1 MGSSRRNFMVTILCC
16 LLYAN
21 MRVGHLY
28 LLIFYLMTLSE
39 SSAGLTLADFLYSR
53 LSPISKYNVK
63 SDYHRHNP
71 PGEHHNNS
79 QKPPTHILR
88 GPRFIA
94 ADVRPEQTKGKQVS
108 RAVSSFRAA
117 LNNIVGIKESLFRT
131 LLSPPRPRGKKPYEG
146 VGTDQGSEDVGTVG
160 GSDWEQF
167 NSGNNYFR
175 PSLTDPLRPTVTIIS
190 SVPAGSAPTRFLP
203 PRERTKIDT
212 AVVGQQVKPRRAE
225 NTEIKTQS
233 YTVGSP
239 LPLQHSVEK
248 TKGRL
253 KVPEERTFIDTAV
266 FADDIFQK
274 KPLPT
279 RTFEPLRTSQT
290 QSESSDSSWVIL
302 GGDKSQINSI
312 SGEGG
317 EASASDIDLTGVNS
331 TPIILKNT
339 KLRLQNPYAEVAY
352 SDNEEKNQEFDFK
365 LSIPKS
371 SKSDI
376 LSEK

>member
-1 MGSSRRNFMVTILCC
+1 MSDTIIISVSVRSSYYTVQPDDIMRCETRGVYSIRNDHVSMK
-16 LLYAN
+16 
-21 MRVGHLY
+21 
-28 LLIFYLMTLSE
+28 MTLSE

-88 GPRFIA
+88 GPKFIA

-131 LLSPPRPRGKKPYEG
+131 LLPPPRPRGKKPYEG

-175 PSLTDPLRPTVTIIS
+175 PSLTDPLRPTVKIIS

-233 YTVGSP
+233 YTVGS
-239 LPLQHSVEK
+239 LVPLQHSVEK
-248 TKGRL
+248 IKGRL

-302 GGDKSQINSI
+302 GGDKSQEFVRVS
-312 SGEGG
+312 SVLF
-317 EASASDIDLTGVNS
+317 S
-331 TPIILKNT
+331 NT
-339 KLRLQNPYAEVAY
+339 SSEHTHIHSSRIPRLHN
-352 SDNEEKNQEFDFK
+352 D
-365 LSIPKS
+365 S
-371 SKSDI
+371 SKFSGV
-376 LSEK
+376 SFK